1 MQKDDVPT
9 ARSGHTLNCIGGVN
23 YLLYGGIED
32 SKNGKI
38 QPDPNCYQMRLMA
51 SKFKYFKLKKFL
63 LINSNLKTLHFKIY
77 KILFLRKCGLTFF
90 IDEVKWT
97 KLAPGG
103 DAKPLAR
110 S

>member
-1 MQKDDVPT
+1 LQKDDVPT

-51 SKFKYFKLKKFL
+51 SKFKYFKLKIFFVNKFKFENASFQNL
-63 LINSNLKTLHFKIY
+63 QNFIFKKMRSN
-77 KILFLRKCGLTFF
+77 FF
-90 IDEVKWT
+90 Y
-97 KLAPGG
+97 
-103 DAKPLAR
+103 R
-110 S
+110 